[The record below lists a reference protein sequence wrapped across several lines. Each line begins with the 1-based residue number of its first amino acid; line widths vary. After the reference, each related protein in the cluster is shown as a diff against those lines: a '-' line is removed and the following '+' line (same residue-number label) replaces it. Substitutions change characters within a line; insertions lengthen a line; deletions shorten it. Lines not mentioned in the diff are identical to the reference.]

1 MADVVLC
8 KHQKNDFFSQDV
20 TVKEDYFAEDLPC
33 PESGS
38 KDILITVSYSYNCI
52 A

>member
-8 KHQKNDFFSQDV
+8 EHQKNDFFSQDV
-20 TVKEDYFAEDLPC
+20 TVKEDLLRGRSA
-33 PESGS
+33 S
-38 KDILITVSYSYNCI
+38 KDILKTVSYSYKRI